1 VRADLVTLEHLQEWE
16 VRDCLALLGD
26 DVDVGLEAEAL
37 LDSVLDDGVGG
48 EFAELDVYDCDLF
61 RGGLVELDDLHDA
74 LCDS

>member
-1 VRADLVTLEHLQEWE
+1 
-16 VRDCLALLGD
+16 LALLGD

-48 EFAELDVYDCDLF
+48 EFAALDVYDCDLF
-61 RGGLVELDDLHDA
+61 WGGLVELDDLHDA